1 MTATDCRLLSNLFLW
16 VYWHRAKEDSALDW
30 RVAETFTKK
39 SKPVRDSM
47 ASMVVTVGALL
58 EEFVSKR

>member
-1 MTATDCRLLSNLFLW
+1 M
-16 VYWHRAKEDSALDW
+16 EDSALDC
-30 RVAETFTKK
+30 RVAGTFTKK

-47 ASMVVTVGALL
+47 VSMVVTVGATL